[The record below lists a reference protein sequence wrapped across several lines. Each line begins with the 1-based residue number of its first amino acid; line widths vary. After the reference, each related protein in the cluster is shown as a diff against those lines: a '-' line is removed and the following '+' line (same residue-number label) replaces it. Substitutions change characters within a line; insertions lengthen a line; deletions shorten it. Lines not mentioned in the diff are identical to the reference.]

1 MFKRIAAR
9 KGITYHHYPLNIS
22 NDGYKSKWLDIA
34 GVYLSNAVRPLIKR
48 YLYLKN
54 YNDFT
59 LIEQILVGE
68 EEIVTLTLHRIPKH
82 VLQFIIIFLK
92 PVW

>member
-9 KGITYHHYPLNIS
+9 KGIFYHHYPLNIIHE
-22 NDGYKSKWLDIA
+22 GYKRKWLDIA

-48 YLYLKN
+48 HLYIKN
-54 YNDFT
+54 YGDFT
-59 LIEQILVGE
+59 LIQQTLVGE
-68 EEIVTLTLHRIPKH
+68 DEVVTLTLHRIPNH
-82 VLQFIIIFLK
+82 VLQFILSFIK